1 MLVWILLCL
10 LSFCSAS
17 PRGIIILC
25 AGDSI
30 TESVYPRFLQ
40 KILKKEEIKAK
51 VLNYGRSGH
60 TSGEYLKFLQENKKT
75 LDAEHPDFVLLELGT
90 NDVRAD
96 GDFTPTDRFKL
107 NMKEIIG
114 IFREFRSS
122 SGQEVILFLATI
134 PPVPEGSPFP
144 FTPESI
150 RRVTEEIN
158 PAIKKICEEEK
169 IPMVDN
175 YSLFLHSPEL
185 LPQVHPSQEGYRRLA
200 QNWFSTLKPLLKED

>member
-1 MLVWILLCL
+1 LLWILLCL
-10 LSFCSAS
+10 FFFCSAS
-17 PRGIIILC
+17 PRGVIILC

-30 TESVYPRFLQ
+30 TESAYPQFLQ
-40 KILKKEEIKAK
+40 KILQREGIKAK

-60 TSGEYLKFLQENKKT
+60 TSSEYLKFLQKNKKT
-75 LDAEHPDFVLLELGT
+75 LDAERPDFVLLELGT

-96 GDFTPTDRFKL
+96 GDFTSTDRFKL

-114 IFREFRSS
+114 IFREFRNR
-122 SGQEVILFLATI
+122 SGQEAILFLATI
-134 PPVPEGSPFP
+134 PPVPTGTPFP

-169 IPMVDN
+169 ILMVDN
-175 YSLFLHSPEL
+175 YSIFLHSPEL
-185 LPQVHPSQEGYRRLA
+185 LPQVHPSQDGYRRLA
-200 QNWFSTLKPLLKED
+200 QNWFSALKPLLPK

>member
-1 MLVWILLCL
+1 LF
-10 LSFCSAS
+10 FCSAS
-17 PRGIIILC
+17 PRGEIILC

-30 TESVYPRFLQ
+30 TKSVYPQFLQ
-40 KILKKEEIKAK
+40 KILIKEGIKAK

-60 TSGEYLKFLQENKKT
+60 TSGEYLKFLQKNKKI
-75 LDAEHPDFVLLELGT
+75 LDAEHPDFILIELGT

-114 IFREFRSS
+114 IFRAFRNR
-122 SGQEVILFLATI
+122 SGQEAILFLAAI

-169 IPMVDN
+169 ILMVDN
-175 YSLFLHSPEL
+175 YSLFLHSSEL
-185 LPQVHPSQEGYRRLA
+185 LPQVHPSQEGYRHLA
-200 QNWFSTLKPLLKED
+200 QNWFSALKPLLKRD